1 MVGLTGRSIVPLPQS
16 VVLGILGLTN
26 YVCGRLWGNAE
37 TAVTIIAASIPMLRV
52 MIRDATNSRRAYGT
66 ADSYK
71 ENGLGSSKRNM
82 RVVTISSSPMRS
94 DVEMAKQIN
103 DDDSDKGILEDSQ
116 EAMKMG
122 RIVKTNDF
130 EIKYDT
136 RRDYDVER

>member
-1 MVGLTGRSIVPLPQS
+1 
-16 VVLGILGLTN
+16 
-26 YVCGRLWGNAE
+26 
-37 TAVTIIAASIPMLRV
+37 MLRV

-66 ADSYK
+66 TDSYK
-71 ENGLGSSKRNM
+71 ESGLGSGKRNM
-82 RVVTISSSPMRS
+82 RVVTISSGPMAS